1 MKYEIEADAGCDCD
15 CNCNGDS
22 GSHSCFF
29 LQAFKV
35 LSPSLSLTHSLIRTY
50 SGLAAGVAYFQAGAV
65 NCADRQQI
73 KKKSLNTLTADS

>member
-1 MKYEIEADAGCDCD
+1 MKNEIEADAGCDCD

-22 GSHSCFF
+22 GSHSSFF
-29 LQAFKV
+29 LQPKFFLP
-35 LSPSLSLTHSLIRTY
+35 LSHSLIRTY